1 MVVLIRLACWLTK
14 FEELNTGTEQQLHT
28 FITCAVSACAG
39 RFQQSGRSTAAAKQP
54 KLKPAAIIE
63 KKKKQNRITEKLSI
77 NDSVVLYTLRSL
89 YLCSGRVS

>member
-54 KLKPAAIIE
+54 KPAAIIE
-63 KKKKQNRITEKLSI
+63 KKKKQNRITEKLKVLVLMI
-77 NDSVVLYTLRSL
+77 LHNDSVLSL
-89 YLCSGRVS
+89 SVFR

>member
-1 MVVLIRLACWLTK
+1 LTK

-54 KLKPAAIIE
+54 KPAAIIE
-63 KKKKQNRITEKLSI
+63 KKKKQNRITEKLKVLMI
-77 NDSVVLYTLRSL
+77 LYNDSVLSL
-89 YLCSGRVS
+89 SVFR